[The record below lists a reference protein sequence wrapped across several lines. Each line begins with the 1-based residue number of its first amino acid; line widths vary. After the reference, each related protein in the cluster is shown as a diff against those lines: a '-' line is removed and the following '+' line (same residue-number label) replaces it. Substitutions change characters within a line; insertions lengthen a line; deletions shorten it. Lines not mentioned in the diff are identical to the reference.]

1 MLEFKHYF
9 TCLTIFLKISVKSW
23 AANQMQPDDLFQLL
37 PPNTDVGI
45 VQREGKV
52 INKLQ
57 GCSTVPAELSAESNA
72 LRIWESAILVDVH
85 MTVREYEF
93 LKIHEVC
100 NA

>member
-1 MLEFKHYF
+1 
-9 TCLTIFLKISVKSW
+9 
-23 AANQMQPDDLFQLL
+23 MQPHDLFQLL
-37 PPNTDVGI
+37 PPYTDVGI

-72 LRIWESAILVDVH
+72 LRIWESASLVDVD
-85 MTVREYEF
+85 MTLRVYKF
-93 LKIHEVC
+93 LKTHGVC